1 MIIDEHLYIGTM
13 PEKTASRLLKKI
25 KNFKSFSGAFVVTFP
40 LFDDGLLEIYDVNE
54 FRQEYYKRRSD
65 DIHIVGISQTRKG
78 AFYLV
83 RDIMDDVYAKTG
95 TCDCV
100 NYFKNIL

>member
-13 PEKTASRLLKKI
+13 PEKMAFKLIKKI
-25 KNFKSFSGAFVVTFP
+25 KKFKICPGTFVITYP
-40 LFDDGLLEIYDVNE
+40 LFGEGLLEIYDVNE
-54 FRQEYYKRRSD
+54 FQQEYYKKHSD

-83 RDIMDDVYAKTG
+83 RDIMDDVYKKTG

-100 NYFKNIL
+100 NYFNNL